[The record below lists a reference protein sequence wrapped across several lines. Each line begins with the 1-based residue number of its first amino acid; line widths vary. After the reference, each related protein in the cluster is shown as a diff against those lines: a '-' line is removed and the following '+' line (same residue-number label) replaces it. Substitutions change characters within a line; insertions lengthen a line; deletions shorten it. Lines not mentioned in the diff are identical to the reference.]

1 MVSSVSVIIL
11 ARAVGEGTV
20 DGEGRGERKEKEIEA
35 CARGEE
41 GRGDAG
47 IISRESAPL
56 SFPIVSPIFQF
67 E

>member
-1 MVSSVSVIIL
+1 M
-11 ARAVGEGTV
+11 GKG
-20 DGEGRGERKEKEIEA
+20 GGRGRRKKLKLG
-35 CARGEE
+35 RG
-41 GRGDAG
+41 GGRRRGDAG